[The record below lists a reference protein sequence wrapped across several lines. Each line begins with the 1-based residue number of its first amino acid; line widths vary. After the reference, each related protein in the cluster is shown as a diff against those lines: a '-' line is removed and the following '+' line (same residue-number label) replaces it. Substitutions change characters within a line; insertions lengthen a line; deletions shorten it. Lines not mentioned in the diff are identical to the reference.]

1 MVAFAHLITLLSVL
15 VAMSRADEV
24 AQAKTEEV
32 DEKWYYGGGFRS
44 RYWGFS
50 GMSLYST
57 YPTLYTN
64 YYSLLNSNC
73 YGVGVFPN
81 YYNLFNG
88 YFAKAADAEKSVSRR
103 AISLDAEQLV
113 RRDTA
118 DSFTCATHGAAPQTF
133 SAKECVAYVAHHSK
147 HLTFDHPANGPPFY
161 YFSRAAQQLSE
172 KKASVAIQGGCKV
185 CATKSC
191 PLITFLAH

>member
-1 MVAFAHLITLLSVL
+1 MVAFAHLLTLLSVL

-32 DEKWYYGGGFRS
+32 DEKWYYGGFRTG
-44 RYWGFS
+44 YWGLS
-50 GMSLYST
+50 GMSLYSS
-57 YPTLYTN
+57 YPSLYTN

-73 YGVGVFPN
+73 YGVGIFP
-81 YYNLFNG
+81 YRYNLLNG
-88 YFAKAADAEKSVSRR
+88 YFAKATDAEKSVSRR

-133 SAKECVAYVAHHSK
+133 SAKECVGYVLIPLNISHSIIP
-147 HLTFDHPANGPPFY
+147 LTARHF
-161 YFSRAAQQLSE
+161 
-172 KKASVAIQGGCKV
+172 ASSPGLP
-185 CATKSC
+185 SNC
-191 PLITFLAH
+191 PRRRSQ